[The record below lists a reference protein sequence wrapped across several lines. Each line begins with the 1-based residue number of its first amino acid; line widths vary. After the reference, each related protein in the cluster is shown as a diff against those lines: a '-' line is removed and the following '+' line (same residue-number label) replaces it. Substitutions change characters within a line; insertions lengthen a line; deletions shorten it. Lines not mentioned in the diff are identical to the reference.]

1 MDSSGNG
8 LLVCLDDHGICAKD
22 TEQNIHR
29 LCSCLI
35 KHGVIHQAPDEPSE
49 ETKRRVLPL
58 LCALLTPSGYVI
70 LIYARMHACMYV
82 CIYVMYVFNVCNV
95 CMYVVY
101 ACMYVMCLLMY
112 VCMQC
117 MYGCMYV
124 MYAMYLCNVCM

>member
-82 CIYVMYVFNVCNV
+82 CMYVFLHVCTCNDHNLHHHHPH
-95 CMYVVY
+95 YNLY
-101 ACMYVMCLLMY
+101 YHQSQTWKSRKHSAIGSIILLL
-112 VCMQC
+112 VQK
-117 MYGCMYV
+117 
-124 MYAMYLCNVCM
+124 